1 MGTVYGNEIRF
12 DSGRGWWK
20 TKVDYN
26 GSSATV
32 TLEVEQ
38 DYLLWVRI
46 TGTVNGIPNST
57 LTFNNNATGTHTLGT
72 VSIDPYSDNTIAL
85 TCVQGSWG
93 QNGTSTATV
102 PKQSSPSAPTCS
114 VSVTNIGVDRATCI
128 GQITNN
134 PLNYWKIH
142 LYNTSG
148 SWQTQATGTNSCSF
162 TQTGLAHNTTYNF
175 YHQYTNNNDGEG
187 SGLIAHSFTTLGNP
201 PTASHNSGGDVIG
214 RTYAQIGFSYS
225 CDTNADYSSSN
236 CVYGTT
242 TSYGSTATVDGYN
255 HFFCGGTG
263 EGGTLTPNTT
273 YYYKFTIK
281 DNFGRTSNEV
291 TGSFRTSGNAPTIN
305 SVAVS
310 TSRTS
315 AIFNPNVSY
324 DTNASFS
331 SYSIKY
337 GTSTNYDSTSTSTT
351 ISGLTPNTTYYYSVT
366 VTDNWGRTS
375 TAKTGNFKTTGNNP
389 TINSHEVKVYDQTS
403 VEMQYSASYDIND
416 SLASYKWEYGISTSY
431 GSSVI
436 GTNIINGL
444 SANTTYYYKL
454 TITSV
459 QERSSTAT
467 GSFKTDPA
475 TVTISALGISGITE
489 TTVKVDYTFN
499 NPSNVEQFYV
509 IETILEREDGTS
521 QNYQIN
527 NVIPPYSKVYNNLEP
542 DSKYTCKARVGIEG
556 QGGTIYY
563 SQWVSQDFETLAS
576 TPFVKIDSNGVIK
589 HYKGYALG
597 KSDIYNGYSSEWKNG
612 NYSETVNSSISFN
625 GEGTGVSK
633 VKYIEIMPNDAYA
646 YEFPVEQFTTSSGI
660 TLILTNVSDII
671 QKVVKVKP
679 GQSGSINTDSSTRL
693 YITCTGIDLNKE
705 TARYIRFSIYRS
717 IKKVPLD
724 KESIVMLN
732 NKIRYIDI
740 SQNGYIKG
748 TTVGSDGKIV
758 ELDVYDKLGNNIA
771 LNKSVIMEKGSGSNL
786 EKITD
791 GNYDGSSYCTLNK
804 NSAGTTV
811 RVDLGQEY
819 SYDQIDR
826 VVLWRDV
833 DSIYQESRLL
843 GLDANKQITWKFQSY
858 KSEGVYKEISEGY
871 TARPRKAKT
880 KHNIYITSLL
890 NELDNPPFA
899 DKITINADWNISIPP
914 VIADLTTHRVDAIIA
929 ANSGK
934 LLKNDVGDLTALTTT
949 EKSNLVDA
957 INEIWEGI
965 NKTEEEFTVLDFVL
979 ESILCG

>member
-1 MGTVYGNEIRF
+1 MATVYSGQRWNGEGSCYWRIR
-12 DSGRGWWK
+12 
-20 TKVDYN
+20 VD
-26 GSSATV
+26 
-32 TLEVEQ
+32 
-38 DYLLWVRI
+38 
-46 TGTVNGIPNST
+46 
-57 LTFNNNATGTHTLGT
+57 
-72 VSIDPYSDNTIAL
+72 YSDNSANVYVDVGPSGWSIWLRFTSGNNTFTKNA
-85 TCVQGSWG
+85 TTYYASN
-93 QNGTSTATV
+93 NGKSANLLGTLSISPYSATTV
-102 PKQSSPSAPTCS
+102 YQTCS
-114 VSVTNIGVDRATCI
+114 GSTWGGNVNGESSVTIPQQYSPAGPTYSRSVSGITRTSATLNVSCSS
-128 GQITNN
+128 N
-134 PLNYWKIH
+134 PASYWRIH
-142 LYNTSG
+142 WYDTSG
-148 SWQTQATGTNSCSF
+148 SWVGYSGNGATGSWTY
-162 TQTGLAHNTTYNF
+162 TQDNLTPNTSYNF
-175 YHQYTNNNDGEG
+175 YTQVTNNNDGEG
-187 SGLIAHSFTTLGNP
+187 TGLSPIEFTT
-201 PTASHNSGGDVIG
+201 T
-214 RTYAQIGFSYS
+214 
-225 CDTNADYSSSN
+225 
-236 CVYGTT
+236 
-242 TSYGSTATVDGYN
+242 
-255 HFFCGGTG
+255 
-263 EGGTLTPNTT
+263 
-273 YYYKFTIK
+273 
-281 DNFGRTSNEV
+281 
-291 TGSFRTSGNAPTIN
+291 GNAPTIN

-310 TSRTS
+310 PSRTS

-324 DTNASFS
+324 DTNASFR

-337 GTSTNYDSTSTSTT
+337 GTSTSYGSTSTSTT
-351 ISGLTPNTTYYYSVT
+351 ISGLTPNTTYYYSMT

-375 TAKTGNFKTTGNNP
+375 IAKTGSFKTTGNNP
-389 TINSHEVKVYDQTS
+389 TINSHGVKTYAQTS
-403 VEMQYSASYDIND
+403 VEMQYSASYDTND
-416 SLASYKWEYGISTSY
+416 SLSSYKWEYGTSTSY
-431 GSSVI
+431 GSSVT
-436 GTNIINGL
+436 GTNIINSL
-444 SANTTYYYKL
+444 NVNTTYYYKL
-454 TITSV
+454 TVTST
-459 QERSSTAT
+459 QGRNSTTT

-475 TVTISALGISGITE
+475 TVTISALGISEITE
-489 TTVKVDYTFN
+489 TTAKVDYTFN
-499 NPSNVEQFYV
+499 NPSNIGQFYV
-509 IETILEREDGTS
+509 IETILEREDGDS
-521 QNYQIN
+521 QNYQVN
-527 NVIPPYSKVYNNLEP
+527 NIAPPYSKVYDNLEP
-542 DSKYTCKARVGIEG
+542 GSKYTCKARVGIKG

-563 SQWVSQDFETLAS
+563 SQWASQDFETLAS

-612 NYSETVNSSISFN
+612 NYSETVNSPISFN
-625 GEGTGVSK
+625 GEGAGVSK

-646 YEFPVEQFTTSSGI
+646 YEFPVEQFTTSSNI
-660 TLILTNVSDII
+660 TLILTNVSDIV
-671 QKVVKVKP
+671 QKVVKVTP

-693 YITCTGIDLNKE
+693 YITCTGTDLNKE
-705 TARYIRFSIYRS
+705 TARYVRFSIYRS
-717 IKKVPLD
+717 ISKVPLD
-724 KESIVMLN
+724 KESIVTLN

-748 TTVGSDGKIV
+748 TTTGSDGKII

-771 LNKSVIMEKGSGSNL
+771 LNKNVTMENGSGSNL

-791 GNYDGSSYCTLNK
+791 GNHDGSSYCTLNE

-833 DSIYQESRLL
+833 DCIYQESRLL
-843 GLDANKQITWKFQSY
+843 GLDASKQITWKFQSY
-858 KSEGVYKEISEGY
+858 KSEGVYKETSEGY

-929 ANSGK
+929 ANSGR

>member
-1 MGTVYGNEIRF
+1 MATVYSGQRWNGEGSCYWRIR
-12 DSGRGWWK
+12 
-20 TKVDYN
+20 VD
-26 GSSATV
+26 
-32 TLEVEQ
+32 
-38 DYLLWVRI
+38 
-46 TGTVNGIPNST
+46 
-57 LTFNNNATGTHTLGT
+57 
-72 VSIDPYSDNTIAL
+72 YSDNSANVYVDVGPSGWSIWLRFTSGNNTFTKNA
-85 TCVQGSWG
+85 TTYYASN
-93 QNGTSTATV
+93 NGKSANLLGTLSISPYSATTV
-102 PKQSSPSAPTCS
+102 YQTCS
-114 VSVTNIGVDRATCI
+114 GSTWGGNVNGESSVTIPQQYSPAGPTYSRSVSGITRTSATLNVSCSS
-128 GQITNN
+128 N
-134 PLNYWKIH
+134 PASYWRIH
-142 LYNTSG
+142 WYNTSG
-148 SWQTQATGTNSCSF
+148 SWVGYSGNGATGSWTY
-162 TQTGLAHNTTYNF
+162 TQDNLTPNTSYNF
-175 YHQYTNNNDGEG
+175 YTQVTNNNDGEAT
-187 SGLIAHSFTTLGNP
+187 GLSPIEFTT
-201 PTASHNSGGDVIG
+201 T
-214 RTYAQIGFSYS
+214 
-225 CDTNADYSSSN
+225 
-236 CVYGTT
+236 
-242 TSYGSTATVDGYN
+242 
-255 HFFCGGTG
+255 
-263 EGGTLTPNTT
+263 
-273 YYYKFTIK
+273 
-281 DNFGRTSNEV
+281 
-291 TGSFRTSGNAPTIN
+291 GNAPTIN

-310 TSRTS
+310 PSRTS

-324 DTNASFS
+324 DTNASFR
-331 SYSIKY
+331 SYSIRY
-337 GTSTNYDSTSTSTT
+337 GTSTSYGSTSTSTT

-389 TINSHEVKVYDQTS
+389 TIDSHEVKVYTQTS
-403 VEMQYSASYDIND
+403 VEMQYSASYDTND
-416 SLASYKWEYGISTSY
+416 SLSSYKWEYGTSTSY
-431 GSSVI
+431 GSSVT

-444 SANTTYYYKL
+444 NANTTYYYKL
-454 TITSV
+454 TVTSV
-459 QERSSTAT
+459 QGRSSTAT

-475 TVTISALGISGITE
+475 TVTISALGISEITE
-489 TTVKVDYTFN
+489 TTVKVDYTFS

-521 QNYQIN
+521 QNYQAS
-527 NVIPPYSKVYNNLEP
+527 NVIPPYSKVYDNLEQG
-542 DSKYTCKARVGIEG
+542 SKYTCKTRVGIKG
-556 QGGTIYY
+556 QSGTVYY
-563 SQWVSQDFETLAS
+563 SQWASQDFETLAS

-625 GEGTGVSK
+625 GEGAGVSK

-646 YEFPVEQFTTSSGI
+646 YEFPVEQFTTSSNI
-660 TLILTNVSDII
+660 TLILTNVSDIV
-671 QKVVKVKP
+671 QKVVKVTP

-693 YITCTGIDLNKE
+693 YITCTGTDLNKE
-705 TARYIRFSIYRS
+705 TARYVRFSIYRS
-717 IKKVPLD
+717 ISKVPLD
-724 KESIVMLN
+724 KESIVTLN

-748 TTVGSDGKIV
+748 TTTGSDGKII

-771 LNKSVIMEKGSGSNL
+771 LNRNVTMERGSGSNL

-791 GNYDGSSYCTLNK
+791 GNHDGSSYCTLNE

-833 DSIYQESRLL
+833 DCLYQESRLL

-858 KSEGVYKEISEGY
+858 KSEGVYKETSEGY

-890 NELDNPPFA
+890 NELDSPPFA
-899 DKITINADWNISIPP
+899 DKITINADWNMSIPP

-929 ANSGK
+929 ANSGR

-957 INEIWEGI
+957 INEIWNGI

>member
-1 MGTVYGNEIRF
+1 MATVYSGQRWNGEGSCYWRIR
-12 DSGRGWWK
+12 
-20 TKVDYN
+20 VD
-26 GSSATV
+26 
-32 TLEVEQ
+32 
-38 DYLLWVRI
+38 
-46 TGTVNGIPNST
+46 
-57 LTFNNNATGTHTLGT
+57 
-72 VSIDPYSDNTIAL
+72 YSDNSANVYVDVGPSGWSIWLRFTSGNNTFTKNA
-85 TCVQGSWG
+85 TTYYASN
-93 QNGTSTATV
+93 NGKSANLLGTLSISPYSATTV
-102 PKQSSPSAPTCS
+102 YQTCS
-114 VSVTNIGVDRATCI
+114 GSTWGGNVNGESSVTIPQQYSPAGPTYSRSVSGITRTSATLNVSCSS
-128 GQITNN
+128 N
-134 PLNYWKIH
+134 PASYWRIH
-142 LYNTSG
+142 WYDTSG
-148 SWQTQATGTNSCSF
+148 SWVGYSGNGATGSWTY
-162 TQTGLAHNTTYNF
+162 TQDNLTPNTSYNF
-175 YHQYTNNNDGEG
+175 YTQVTNNNDGEG
-187 SGLIAHSFTTLGNP
+187 TGLSPIEFTT
-201 PTASHNSGGDVIG
+201 T
-214 RTYAQIGFSYS
+214 
-225 CDTNADYSSSN
+225 
-236 CVYGTT
+236 
-242 TSYGSTATVDGYN
+242 
-255 HFFCGGTG
+255 
-263 EGGTLTPNTT
+263 
-273 YYYKFTIK
+273 
-281 DNFGRTSNEV
+281 
-291 TGSFRTSGNAPTIN
+291 GNAPTIN

-310 TSRTS
+310 PSRTS

-324 DTNASFS
+324 DTNASFR
-331 SYSIKY
+331 SYSIRY
-337 GTSTNYDSTSTSTT
+337 GTSTSYGSTSTSTT
-351 ISGLTPNTTYYYSVT
+351 ISGLTPNTTYYYSMT

-375 TAKTGNFKTTGNNP
+375 IAKTGSFKTTGNNP
-389 TINSHEVKVYDQTS
+389 TINSHGVKTYAQTS
-403 VEMQYSASYDIND
+403 VEMQYSASYDTND
-416 SLASYKWEYGISTSY
+416 SLSSYKWEYGTSTSY
-431 GSSVI
+431 GSSVT

-444 SANTTYYYKL
+444 NVNTTYYYKL
-454 TITSV
+454 TVTST
-459 QERSSTAT
+459 QGRNSTTT

-475 TVTISALGISGITE
+475 TVTISALGISEITE
-489 TTVKVDYTFN
+489 TTAKVDYTFN
-499 NPSNVEQFYV
+499 NPSNVGQFYV
-509 IETILEREDGTS
+509 IETILEREDGDS
-521 QNYQIN
+521 QNYQVN
-527 NVIPPYSKVYNNLEP
+527 NIAPPYSKVYDNLEP
-542 DSKYTCKARVGIEG
+542 GSKYTCKARVGIKG

-563 SQWVSQDFETLAS
+563 SQWASQDFETLAS

-612 NYSETVNSSISFN
+612 NYSETVNSPISFN
-625 GEGTGVSK
+625 GEGAGVSK

-646 YEFPVEQFTTSSGI
+646 YEFPVEQFTTSSNI
-660 TLILTNVSDII
+660 TLILTNVSDIV
-671 QKVVKVKP
+671 QKVVKVTS

-693 YITCTGIDLNKE
+693 YITCTGTDLNKE
-705 TARYIRFSIYRS
+705 TARYVRFSIYRS
-717 IKKVPLD
+717 ISKVPLD
-724 KESIVMLN
+724 KESIVTLN

-748 TTVGSDGKIV
+748 TTTGSDGKII

-771 LNKSVIMEKGSGSNL
+771 LNKNVTMEKGSGSNL

-791 GNYDGSSYCTLNK
+791 GNHDGSSYCTLNE

-833 DSIYQESRLL
+833 DCIYQESRLL
-843 GLDANKQITWKFQSY
+843 GLDASKQITWKFQSY
-858 KSEGVYKEISEGY
+858 KSEGIYKETSEGY

-929 ANSGK
+929 ANSGR

>member
-1 MGTVYGNEIRF
+1 MATVYSGQRWNGEGSCYWRIR
-12 DSGRGWWK
+12 
-20 TKVDYN
+20 VD
-26 GSSATV
+26 
-32 TLEVEQ
+32 
-38 DYLLWVRI
+38 
-46 TGTVNGIPNST
+46 
-57 LTFNNNATGTHTLGT
+57 
-72 VSIDPYSDNTIAL
+72 YSDNSANVYVDVGPSGWSIWLRFTSGNNTFTKNA
-85 TCVQGSWG
+85 TTYYASN
-93 QNGTSTATV
+93 NGKSANLLGTLSISPYSATTV
-102 PKQSSPSAPTCS
+102 YQTCS
-114 VSVTNIGVDRATCI
+114 GSTWGGNVNGESSVTIPQQYSPAGPTYSRSVS
-128 GQITNN
+128 GITRTSAILNVSCSSN
-134 PLNYWKIH
+134 PASYWRIH
-142 LYNTSG
+142 WYDTSG
-148 SWQTQATGTNSCSF
+148 SWVGYSGNGATGSWTY
-162 TQTGLAHNTTYNF
+162 TQDNLTPNTSYNF
-175 YHQYTNNNDGEG
+175 YTQVTNNNDGEG
-187 SGLIAHSFTTLGNP
+187 TGLSPIEFTT
-201 PTASHNSGGDVIG
+201 T
-214 RTYAQIGFSYS
+214 
-225 CDTNADYSSSN
+225 
-236 CVYGTT
+236 
-242 TSYGSTATVDGYN
+242 
-255 HFFCGGTG
+255 
-263 EGGTLTPNTT
+263 
-273 YYYKFTIK
+273 
-281 DNFGRTSNEV
+281 
-291 TGSFRTSGNAPTIN
+291 GNAPTIN

-310 TSRTS
+310 PSRTS

-324 DTNASFS
+324 DTNASFR
-331 SYSIKY
+331 SYSIRY
-337 GTSTNYDSTSTSTT
+337 GTSTSYGSTSTSTT
-351 ISGLTPNTTYYYSVT
+351 ISGLTPNTTYYYSMT

-375 TAKTGNFKTTGNNP
+375 IAKTGSFKTTGNNP
-389 TINSHEVKVYDQTS
+389 TINSHGVKTYAQTS
-403 VEMQYSASYDIND
+403 VEMQYSASYDTND
-416 SLASYKWEYGISTSY
+416 SLSSYKWEYGTSTSY
-431 GSSVI
+431 GSSVT

-444 SANTTYYYKL
+444 NVNTTYYYKL
-454 TITSV
+454 TVTST
-459 QERSSTAT
+459 QGRNSTTT

-475 TVTISALGISGITE
+475 TVTISALGISEITE
-489 TTVKVDYTFN
+489 TTAKVDYTFN
-499 NPSNVEQFYV
+499 NPSNVGQFYV
-509 IETILEREDGTS
+509 IETILEREDGDS
-521 QNYQIN
+521 QNYQVN
-527 NVIPPYSKVYNNLEP
+527 NIAPPYSKVYDNLEP
-542 DSKYTCKARVGIEG
+542 GSKYTCKARVGIKG

-563 SQWVSQDFETLAS
+563 SQWASQDFETLAS

-612 NYSETVNSSISFN
+612 NYSETVNSPISFN
-625 GEGTGVSK
+625 GEGAGVSK

-671 QKVVKVKP
+671 QKVIKVTS

-693 YITCTGIDLNKE
+693 YITCTGTNLSKE
-705 TARYIRFSIYRS
+705 TAKYIRFSIYRS

-724 KESIVMLN
+724 KESIVTLN

-748 TTVGSDGKIV
+748 ITTGSDGKII

-771 LNKSVIMEKGSGSNL
+771 LNKNVTIERGSGSNF

-791 GNYDGSSYCTLNK
+791 GNHDGSSYCTLNE

-843 GLDANKQITWKFQSY
+843 GLDASKQITWKFQSY
-858 KSEGVYKEISEGY
+858 KSEGVYKETSEGY
-871 TARPRKAKT
+871 TGRPRKAKT

-890 NELDNPPFA
+890 NELDSPPFA

-929 ANSGK
+929 ANSGR

-957 INEIWEGI
+957 INEIWNGI

>member
-1 MGTVYGNEIRF
+1 MATVYSGQRWNGEGSCYWRIR
-12 DSGRGWWK
+12 
-20 TKVDYN
+20 VD
-26 GSSATV
+26 
-32 TLEVEQ
+32 
-38 DYLLWVRI
+38 
-46 TGTVNGIPNST
+46 
-57 LTFNNNATGTHTLGT
+57 
-72 VSIDPYSDNTIAL
+72 YSDNSANVYVDVGPSGWSIWLRFTSGNNTFTKNA
-85 TCVQGSWG
+85 TTYYASN
-93 QNGTSTATV
+93 NGKSANLLGTLSISPYSATTV
-102 PKQSSPSAPTCS
+102 YQTCS
-114 VSVTNIGVDRATCI
+114 GSTWGGNVNGESSVTIPQQYSPAGPTYSRSVSGITRTSATLNVSCSS
-128 GQITNN
+128 N
-134 PLNYWKIH
+134 PASYWRIH
-142 LYNTSG
+142 WYNTSG
-148 SWQTQATGTNSCSF
+148 SWVGYSGNGATGSWTY
-162 TQTGLAHNTTYNF
+162 TQDNLTPNTSYNF
-175 YHQYTNNNDGEG
+175 YTQVTNNNDGEAT
-187 SGLIAHSFTTLGNP
+187 GLSPIEFTT
-201 PTASHNSGGDVIG
+201 T
-214 RTYAQIGFSYS
+214 
-225 CDTNADYSSSN
+225 
-236 CVYGTT
+236 
-242 TSYGSTATVDGYN
+242 
-255 HFFCGGTG
+255 
-263 EGGTLTPNTT
+263 
-273 YYYKFTIK
+273 
-281 DNFGRTSNEV
+281 
-291 TGSFRTSGNAPTIN
+291 GNAPTIN

-310 TSRTS
+310 PSRTS
-315 AIFNPNVSY
+315 VIFNPNVSY
-324 DTNASFS
+324 DTNASFR
-331 SYSIKY
+331 SYSIRY
-337 GTSTNYDSTSTSTT
+337 GTSTSYGSTSTSTT
-351 ISGLTPNTTYYYSVT
+351 ISGLTPNTTYYYSMT

-375 TAKTGNFKTTGNNP
+375 AAKTGSFKTTGNNP
-389 TINSHEVKVYDQTS
+389 TINSHGVKTYAQTS
-403 VEMQYSASYDIND
+403 TEMQYSASYDTND
-416 SLASYKWEYGISTSY
+416 SLSSYKWEYGTSTSY
-431 GSSVI
+431 GSSVT
-436 GTNIINGL
+436 GTNTISGL

-454 TITSV
+454 TVTGI
-459 QERSSTAT
+459 QGRSSTAT

-475 TVTISALGISGITE
+475 TVTISALGISEITE
-489 TTVKVDYTFN
+489 TTAKVDYTFN

-509 IETILEREDGTS
+509 IETVLEREDGTS
-521 QNYQIN
+521 QNYQAN
-527 NVIPPYSKVYNNLEP
+527 NITPPYTKVYDNLEP
-542 DSKYTCKARVGIEG
+542 GSKYTYKTRVGIKG
-556 QGGTIYY
+556 QSGTVYY
-563 SQWVSQDFETLAS
+563 SQWASQDFETLAS

-625 GEGTGVSK
+625 GEGAGVSK
-633 VKYIEIMPNDAYA
+633 VKYIEIMPNDTYT

-671 QKVVKVKP
+671 QKVVKVTP

-693 YITCTGIDLNKE
+693 YITCTGTDLNKE
-705 TARYIRFSIYRS
+705 TARYVRFSIYRS

-724 KESIVMLN
+724 KESIVTLN

-748 TTVGSDGKIV
+748 TTTGSDGKII

-771 LNKSVIMEKGSGSNL
+771 LNKNVTMERGSGSNL

-791 GNYDGSSYCTLNK
+791 GNHDGSSYCTLNE

-833 DSIYQESRLL
+833 DCLYQESRLL

-858 KSEGVYKEISEGY
+858 KSEGVYKETSEGY
-871 TARPRKAKT
+871 TGRPRKAKT

-929 ANSGK
+929 ANSGR

-957 INEIWEGI
+957 INEIWNGI

>member
-1 MGTVYGNEIRF
+1 MATVYSGQRWNGEGSCYWRIR
-12 DSGRGWWK
+12 
-20 TKVDYN
+20 VD
-26 GSSATV
+26 
-32 TLEVEQ
+32 
-38 DYLLWVRI
+38 
-46 TGTVNGIPNST
+46 
-57 LTFNNNATGTHTLGT
+57 
-72 VSIDPYSDNTIAL
+72 YSDNSANVYVDVGPSGWSIWLRFTSGNNTFTKNA
-85 TCVQGSWG
+85 TTYYASN
-93 QNGTSTATV
+93 NGKSANLLGTLSISPYSATTV
-102 PKQSSPSAPTCS
+102 YQTCS
-114 VSVTNIGVDRATCI
+114 GSTWGGNVNGESSVTIPQQYSPAGPTYSRSVSGITRTSATLNVSCSS
-128 GQITNN
+128 N
-134 PLNYWKIH
+134 PASYWRIH
-142 LYNTSG
+142 WYDTSG
-148 SWQTQATGTNSCSF
+148 SWVGYSGNGATGSWTY
-162 TQTGLAHNTTYNF
+162 TQDNLTPNTSYNF
-175 YHQYTNNNDGEG
+175 YTQVTNNNDGEG
-187 SGLIAHSFTTLGNP
+187 TGLSPIEFTT
-201 PTASHNSGGDVIG
+201 T
-214 RTYAQIGFSYS
+214 
-225 CDTNADYSSSN
+225 
-236 CVYGTT
+236 
-242 TSYGSTATVDGYN
+242 
-255 HFFCGGTG
+255 
-263 EGGTLTPNTT
+263 
-273 YYYKFTIK
+273 
-281 DNFGRTSNEV
+281 
-291 TGSFRTSGNAPTIN
+291 GNAPTIN

-310 TSRTS
+310 PSRTS

-324 DTNASFS
+324 DTNASFR
-331 SYSIKY
+331 SYSIRY
-337 GTSTNYDSTSTSTT
+337 GTSTSYGSTSTSTT
-351 ISGLTPNTTYYYSVT
+351 ISGLTPNTTYYYSMT

-375 TAKTGNFKTTGNNP
+375 IAKTGSFKTTGNNP
-389 TINSHEVKVYDQTS
+389 TINSHGVKTYAQTS
-403 VEMQYSASYDIND
+403 VEMQYSASYDTND
-416 SLASYKWEYGISTSY
+416 SLSSYKWEYGTSTSY
-431 GSSVI
+431 GSSVT

-444 SANTTYYYKL
+444 NVNTTYYYKL
-454 TITSV
+454 TVTST
-459 QERSSTAT
+459 QGRNSTTT

-475 TVTISALGISGITE
+475 TVTISALGISEITE
-489 TTVKVDYTFN
+489 TTAKVDYTFN
-499 NPSNVEQFYV
+499 NPSNVGQFYV
-509 IETILEREDGTS
+509 IETILEREDGDS
-521 QNYQIN
+521 QNYQVN
-527 NVIPPYSKVYNNLEP
+527 NIAPPYSKVYDNLEP
-542 DSKYTCKARVGIEG
+542 GSKYTCKARVGIKG

-563 SQWVSQDFETLAS
+563 SQWASQDFETLAS

-612 NYSETVNSSISFN
+612 NYSETVNSPISFN
-625 GEGTGVSK
+625 GEGAGVSK
-633 VKYIEIMPNDAYA
+633 VKYIEIMPNDTYT

-671 QKVVKVKP
+671 QKVVKVTP
-679 GQSGSINTDSSTRL
+679 GQSGSINTGSSTRL
-693 YITCTGIDLNKE
+693 YMTCTGTDLSKE
-705 TARYIRFSIYRS
+705 TAKYVRFSIYRS

-724 KESIVMLN
+724 KESIVTLN

-748 TTVGSDGKIV
+748 TTTGSDGKII

-771 LNKSVIMEKGSGSNL
+771 LNKNVTMERGSGSNL

-791 GNYDGSSYCTLNK
+791 GNHDGSSYCTLNE

-833 DSIYQESRLL
+833 DCLYQESRLL

-858 KSEGVYKEISEGY
+858 KSEGVYKETSEGY

-914 VIADLTTHRVDAIIA
+914 VIADLTAHRVDAIIA
-929 ANSGK
+929 ANSGR

-957 INEIWEGI
+957 INEIWNGI

>member
-1 MGTVYGNEIRF
+1 MATVYSGQRWNGEGSCYWRIR
-12 DSGRGWWK
+12 
-20 TKVDYN
+20 VD
-26 GSSATV
+26 
-32 TLEVEQ
+32 
-38 DYLLWVRI
+38 
-46 TGTVNGIPNST
+46 
-57 LTFNNNATGTHTLGT
+57 
-72 VSIDPYSDNTIAL
+72 YSDNSANVYVDVGPSGWSIWLRFTSGNNTFTKNA
-85 TCVQGSWG
+85 TTYYASN
-93 QNGTSTATV
+93 NGKSANLLGTLSISPYSATTV
-102 PKQSSPSAPTCS
+102 YQTCS
-114 VSVTNIGVDRATCI
+114 GSTWGGNVNGESSVTIPQQYSPAGPTYSRSVSGITRTSATLNVSCSS
-128 GQITNN
+128 N
-134 PLNYWKIH
+134 PASYWRIH
-142 LYNTSG
+142 WYDTSG
-148 SWQTQATGTNSCSF
+148 SWVGYSGNGATGSWTY
-162 TQTGLAHNTTYNF
+162 TQDNLTPNTSYNF
-175 YHQYTNNNDGEG
+175 YTQVTNNNDGEG
-187 SGLIAHSFTTLGNP
+187 TGLSPIEFTT
-201 PTASHNSGGDVIG
+201 T
-214 RTYAQIGFSYS
+214 
-225 CDTNADYSSSN
+225 
-236 CVYGTT
+236 
-242 TSYGSTATVDGYN
+242 
-255 HFFCGGTG
+255 
-263 EGGTLTPNTT
+263 
-273 YYYKFTIK
+273 
-281 DNFGRTSNEV
+281 
-291 TGSFRTSGNAPTIN
+291 GNAPTIN

-310 TSRTS
+310 PSRTS

-324 DTNASFS
+324 DTNASFR
-331 SYSIKY
+331 SYSIRY
-337 GTSTNYDSTSTSTT
+337 GTSTSYGSTSTSTT
-351 ISGLTPNTTYYYSVT
+351 ISGLTPNTTYYYSMT

-375 TAKTGNFKTTGNNP
+375 AAKTGSFKTTGNNP
-389 TINSHEVKVYDQTS
+389 TINSHGVKTYAQTS
-403 VEMQYSASYDIND
+403 VEMQYSASYDTND
-416 SLASYKWEYGISTSY
+416 SLSSYKWEYGTSTSY
-431 GSSVI
+431 GSSVT

-444 SANTTYYYKL
+444 NANTTYYYKL
-454 TITSV
+454 TVTST
-459 QERSSTAT
+459 QGRNSTTT

-475 TVTISALGISGITE
+475 TVTISALGISEITE
-489 TTVKVDYTFN
+489 TTAKVDYTFN
-499 NPSNVEQFYV
+499 NPSNVGQFYV
-509 IETILEREDGTS
+509 IETILEREDGDS
-521 QNYQIN
+521 QNYQVN
-527 NVIPPYSKVYNNLEP
+527 NIAPPYSKVYDNLEP
-542 DSKYTCKARVGIEG
+542 GSKYTCKARVGIKG

-563 SQWVSQDFETLAS
+563 SQWASQDFETLAS

-612 NYSETVNSSISFN
+612 NYSETINSPISFN
-625 GEGTGVSK
+625 GEGAGVSK

-646 YEFPVEQFTTSSGI
+646 YEFPVEQFTTSSNI
-660 TLILTNVSDII
+660 TLILTNVSDIV
-671 QKVVKVKP
+671 QKVVKVTP

-693 YITCTGIDLNKE
+693 YITCTGTDLNKE
-705 TARYIRFSIYRS
+705 TARYVRFSIYRS
-717 IKKVPLD
+717 ISKVPLD
-724 KESIVMLN
+724 KESIVTLN

-748 TTVGSDGKIV
+748 TTTGSDGKII

-771 LNKSVIMEKGSGSNL
+771 LNKNVTMEKGSGSNL

-791 GNYDGSSYCTLNK
+791 GNHDGSSYCTLNE

-833 DSIYQESRLL
+833 DCIYQESRLL
-843 GLDANKQITWKFQSY
+843 GLDASKQITWKFQSY
-858 KSEGVYKEISEGY
+858 KSEGVYKETSEGY

-929 ANSGK
+929 ANSGR

>member
-1 MGTVYGNEIRF
+1 MATVYSGQRWNGEGSCYWRIR
-12 DSGRGWWK
+12 
-20 TKVDYN
+20 VD
-26 GSSATV
+26 
-32 TLEVEQ
+32 
-38 DYLLWVRI
+38 
-46 TGTVNGIPNST
+46 
-57 LTFNNNATGTHTLGT
+57 
-72 VSIDPYSDNTIAL
+72 YSDNSANVYVDVGPSGWSIWLRFTSGNNTFTKNA
-85 TCVQGSWG
+85 TTYYASN
-93 QNGTSTATV
+93 NGKSANLLGTLSISPYSATTV
-102 PKQSSPSAPTCS
+102 YQTCS
-114 VSVTNIGVDRATCI
+114 GSTWGGNVNGESSVTIPQQYSPAGPTYSRSVSGITRTSATLNVSCSS
-128 GQITNN
+128 N
-134 PLNYWKIH
+134 PASYWRIH
-142 LYNTSG
+142 WYDTSG
-148 SWQTQATGTNSCSF
+148 SWVGYSGNGATGSWIY
-162 TQTGLAHNTTYNF
+162 TQDNLTPNTSYNF
-175 YHQYTNNNDGEG
+175 YTQVTNNNDGEG
-187 SGLIAHSFTTLGNP
+187 TGLSPVEFTT
-201 PTASHNSGGDVIG
+201 T
-214 RTYAQIGFSYS
+214 
-225 CDTNADYSSSN
+225 
-236 CVYGTT
+236 
-242 TSYGSTATVDGYN
+242 
-255 HFFCGGTG
+255 
-263 EGGTLTPNTT
+263 
-273 YYYKFTIK
+273 
-281 DNFGRTSNEV
+281 
-291 TGSFRTSGNAPTIN
+291 GNAPTIN

-310 TSRTS
+310 PSRTS

-324 DTNASFS
+324 DTNASFR
-331 SYSIKY
+331 SYSIRY
-337 GTSTNYDSTSTSTT
+337 GTSTSYGSTSTSTT
-351 ISGLTPNTTYYYSVT
+351 ISGLTPNTTYYYSMT

-375 TAKTGNFKTTGNNP
+375 IAKTGSFKTTGNNP
-389 TINSHEVKVYDQTS
+389 TINSHGVKTYAQTS
-403 VEMQYSASYDIND
+403 VEMQYSASYDTND
-416 SLASYKWEYGISTSY
+416 SLSSYKWEYGTSTSY
-431 GSSVI
+431 GSSVT

-444 SANTTYYYKL
+444 NVNTTYYYKL
-454 TITSV
+454 IVTGT
-459 QERSSTAT
+459 QGRNSTTT

-475 TVTISALGISGITE
+475 TVTISALGISEITE
-489 TTVKVDYTFN
+489 TTAKVDYTFN
-499 NPSNVEQFYV
+499 NPSNVGQFYV
-509 IETILEREDGTS
+509 IETILEREDGDS
-521 QNYQIN
+521 QNYQVN
-527 NVIPPYSKVYNNLEP
+527 NIAPPYSKVYDNLEP
-542 DSKYTCKARVGIEG
+542 GSKYTCKARVGIKG

-563 SQWVSQDFETLAS
+563 SQWASQDFETLAS

-612 NYSETVNSSISFN
+612 NYSETVNSPISFN
-625 GEGTGVSK
+625 GEGAGVSK

-646 YEFPVEQFTTSSGI
+646 YEFPVEQFTTSSNI
-660 TLILTNVSDII
+660 TLILTNVSDIV
-671 QKVVKVKP
+671 QKVVKVTP

-693 YITCTGIDLNKE
+693 YITCTGTDLNKE
-705 TARYIRFSIYRS
+705 TARYVRFSIYRS
-717 IKKVPLD
+717 ISKVPLD
-724 KESIVMLN
+724 KESIVTLN

-748 TTVGSDGKIV
+748 TTTGSDGKII

-771 LNKSVIMEKGSGSNL
+771 LNKNVTMERGSGSNL

-791 GNYDGSSYCTLNK
+791 GNHDGSSYCTLNE

-843 GLDANKQITWKFQSY
+843 GLDASKQITWKFQSY
-858 KSEGVYKEISEGY
+858 KSEGVYKETSEGY

-929 ANSGK
+929 ANSGR

-957 INEIWEGI
+957 INEIWNGI

>member
-1 MGTVYGNEIRF
+1 MASGTVKIRP
-12 DSGRGWWK
+12 DGYAPQLGVKYS
-20 TKVDYN
+20 TSYN
-26 GSSATV
+26 GSGSYTVSLWLANSSVYSGGAYFGYRIEATLNGSTQRLKENSPSTWSENGGNGTKTWYNVPYGSKVSFGSQVEMLSNVGIGYDTPGGPTYSRSVSGITRTSATLNV
-32 TLEVEQ
+32 SCSSNPAG
-38 DYLLWVRI
+38 YWRI
-46 TGTVNGIPNST
+46 
-57 LTFNNNATGTHTLGT
+57 H
-72 VSIDPYSDNTIAL
+72 
-85 TCVQGSWG
+85 W
-93 QNGTSTATV
+93 
-102 PKQSSPSAPTCS
+102 
-114 VSVTNIGVDRATCI
+114 
-128 GQITNN
+128 
-134 PLNYWKIH
+134 
-142 LYNTSG
+142 YNTSG
-148 SWQTQATGTNSCSF
+148 SWVGYSGNGATGSWTY
-162 TQTGLAHNTTYNF
+162 TQDNLTPNTSYNF
-175 YHQYTNNNDGEG
+175 YTQVTNNNDGEG
-187 SGLIAHSFTTLGNP
+187 TGLSPIGFTT
-201 PTASHNSGGDVIG
+201 I
-214 RTYAQIGFSYS
+214 
-225 CDTNADYSSSN
+225 
-236 CVYGTT
+236 
-242 TSYGSTATVDGYN
+242 
-255 HFFCGGTG
+255 
-263 EGGTLTPNTT
+263 
-273 YYYKFTIK
+273 
-281 DNFGRTSNEV
+281 
-291 TGSFRTSGNAPTIN
+291 GNAPAIN
-305 SVAVS
+305 SIAIS
-310 TSRTS
+310 PSRTS
-315 AIFNPNVSY
+315 VIFNPSVSY

-331 SYSIKY
+331 SYSIRY
-337 GTSTNYDSTSTSTT
+337 GTSTSYDSTSTSTT
-351 ISGLTPNTTYYYSVT
+351 ISGLTPNTTYYYSMT

-375 TAKTGNFKTTGNNP
+375 AAKTGSFKTTGNNP
-389 TINSHEVKVYDQTS
+389 TINSHGVKTYAQTS
-403 VEMQYSASYDIND
+403 MEMQYSASYDTND
-416 SLASYKWEYGISTSY
+416 SLSSYKWEYGTSTSY
-431 GSSVI
+431 GSSVT
-436 GTNIINGL
+436 GTNTISGL

-454 TITSV
+454 TVTGI
-459 QERSSTAT
+459 QGRSSTAT

-475 TVTISALGISGITE
+475 TVTISALGISEITE
-489 TTVKVDYTFN
+489 TTVKVDYTFS

-509 IETILEREDGTS
+509 IETILEREGGTS
-521 QNYQIN
+521 QNYQAN

-542 DSKYTCKARVGIEG
+542 GSKYICKTRVGIKG
-556 QGGTIYY
+556 QSGTVYY
-563 SQWVSQDFETLAS
+563 SQWASQDFETLAS

-612 NYSETVNSSISFN
+612 NYSETVNSPISFN
-625 GEGTGVSK
+625 GEGAGVSK

-671 QKVVKVKP
+671 QKVVKVTP

-693 YITCTGIDLNKE
+693 YITCTGTDLSKE
-705 TARYIRFSIYRS
+705 TARYVRFSIYRS

-724 KESIVMLN
+724 KESIVTLN

-748 TTVGSDGKIV
+748 TTAGSDGKII

-771 LNKSVIMEKGSGSNL
+771 LNKNVTMERGSGNNL

-791 GNYDGSSYCTLNK
+791 GNHDGSSYCTLNE

-833 DSIYQESRLL
+833 DCLYQESRLL

-858 KSEGVYKEISEGY
+858 KSEGVYKETSEGY

-890 NELDNPPFA
+890 NELDSPPFA

-929 ANSGK
+929 ANSGR

-957 INEIWEGI
+957 INEIWNGI

>member
-1 MGTVYGNEIRF
+1 MATVYSGQRWNGEGSCYWRIR
-12 DSGRGWWK
+12 
-20 TKVDYN
+20 VD
-26 GSSATV
+26 
-32 TLEVEQ
+32 
-38 DYLLWVRI
+38 
-46 TGTVNGIPNST
+46 
-57 LTFNNNATGTHTLGT
+57 
-72 VSIDPYSDNTIAL
+72 YSDNSANVYVDVGPSGWSIWLRFTSGNNTFTKNA
-85 TCVQGSWG
+85 TTYYASN
-93 QNGTSTATV
+93 NGKSANLLGTLSISPYSATTV
-102 PKQSSPSAPTCS
+102 YQTCS
-114 VSVTNIGVDRATCI
+114 GSTWGGNVNGESSVTIPQQYSPAGPTYSRSVSGITRTSATLNVSCSS
-128 GQITNN
+128 N
-134 PLNYWKIH
+134 PASYWRIH
-142 LYNTSG
+142 WYNTSG
-148 SWQTQATGTNSCSF
+148 SWVGCSGNGATGSWTY
-162 TQTGLAHNTTYNF
+162 TQDNLTPNTSYNF
-175 YHQYTNNNDGEG
+175 YTQVTNNNDGEAT
-187 SGLIAHSFTTLGNP
+187 GLSPIEFTT
-201 PTASHNSGGDVIG
+201 T
-214 RTYAQIGFSYS
+214 
-225 CDTNADYSSSN
+225 
-236 CVYGTT
+236 
-242 TSYGSTATVDGYN
+242 
-255 HFFCGGTG
+255 
-263 EGGTLTPNTT
+263 
-273 YYYKFTIK
+273 
-281 DNFGRTSNEV
+281 
-291 TGSFRTSGNAPTIN
+291 GNAPTIN

-310 TSRTS
+310 PSRTS

-324 DTNASFS
+324 DTNASFR
-331 SYSIKY
+331 SYSIRY
-337 GTSTNYDSTSTSTT
+337 GTSTSYGSTSTSTT

-389 TINSHEVKVYDQTS
+389 TIDSHEVKVYTQTS
-403 VEMQYSASYDIND
+403 VEMQYSASYDTND
-416 SLASYKWEYGISTSY
+416 SLSSYKWEYGTSTSY
-431 GSSVI
+431 GSSVT

-444 SANTTYYYKL
+444 NANTTYYYKL
-454 TITSV
+454 TVTSV
-459 QERSSTAT
+459 QGRSSTAT

-475 TVTISALGISGITE
+475 TVTISALGISEITE
-489 TTVKVDYTFN
+489 TTVKVDYTFS

-521 QNYQIN
+521 QNYQAS

-542 DSKYTCKARVGIEG
+542 GSKYTCKARVGIKG
-556 QGGTIYY
+556 QSGTVYY
-563 SQWVSQDFETLAS
+563 SQWASQDFETLAS

-612 NYSETVNSSISFN
+612 NYSETINSSISFN
-625 GEGTGVSK
+625 GEGAGVSK
-633 VKYIEIMPNDAYA
+633 VKHIEIMPNDAYA

-660 TLILTNVSDII
+660 TLILTNASDII
-671 QKVVKVKP
+671 QKVVKVTP

-693 YITCTGIDLNKE
+693 YITCTGTDLSKE
-705 TARYIRFSIYRS
+705 TAKYVRFSIYRS
-717 IKKVPLD
+717 IKKVQLD
-724 KESIVMLN
+724 KESIVTLN

-748 TTVGSDGKIV
+748 TTTGSDGKII

-771 LNKSVIMEKGSGSNL
+771 LNKNVTMERGSGSNL

-791 GNYDGSSYCTLNK
+791 GNHDGSSYCTLNE

-833 DSIYQESRLL
+833 DCLYQESRLL
-843 GLDANKQITWKFQSY
+843 GLDVNKQITWKFQSY
-858 KSEGVYKEISEGY
+858 KSEGVYKETSEGY
-871 TARPRKAKT
+871 TGRPRKAKT

-890 NELDNPPFA
+890 NELDSPPFA

-929 ANSGK
+929 ANSGR

-957 INEIWEGI
+957 INEIWNGI

>member
-1 MGTVYGNEIRF
+1 MATVYSGQRWNGDGSCYWRIR
-12 DSGRGWWK
+12 
-20 TKVDYN
+20 VDYSGNSASVYVDVGPSGWSIWLRFTSGNNTFTKNATTYYASNN
-26 GSSATV
+26 GKSANLLGTLSISPYSATTV
-32 TLEVEQ
+32 YQTCSGST
-38 DYLLWVRI
+38 W
-46 TGTVNGIPNST
+46 GGNVNGESSVTIPQQ
-57 LTFNNNATGTHTLGT
+57 
-72 VSIDPYSDNTIAL
+72 YSPA
-85 TCVQGSWG
+85 G
-93 QNGTSTATV
+93 
-102 PKQSSPSAPTCS
+102 PTYSRS
-114 VSVTNIGVDRATCI
+114 VSGITRTSATLNVSCSS
-128 GQITNN
+128 N
-134 PLNYWKIH
+134 PASYWRIH
-142 LYNTSG
+142 WYNTSG
-148 SWQTQATGTNSCSF
+148 SWVGYSGNGATGSWTY
-162 TQTGLAHNTTYNF
+162 TQDN
-175 YHQYTNNNDGEG
+175 
-187 SGLIAHSFTTLGNP
+187 
-201 PTASHNSGGDVIG
+201 
-214 RTYAQIGFSYS
+214 
-225 CDTNADYSSSN
+225 
-236 CVYGTT
+236 
-242 TSYGSTATVDGYN
+242 
-255 HFFCGGTG
+255 
-263 EGGTLTPNTT
+263 LTPNTSYNFYT
-273 YYYKFTIK
+273 QVTNNSDGEGTGLSPIGFTTI
-281 DNFGRTSNEV
+281 
-291 TGSFRTSGNAPTIN
+291 GNAPAIN

-310 TSRTS
+310 PSRTS
-315 AIFNPNVSY
+315 AVFNPSVSY

-331 SYSIKY
+331 SYSIRY
-337 GTSTNYDSTSTSTT
+337 GTSTSYGSTSTSTT
-351 ISGLTPNTTYYYSVT
+351 ISGLTPNTTYHYSMT

-375 TAKTGNFKTTGNNP
+375 AAKTGSFKTTGNNP
-389 TINSHEVKVYDQTS
+389 TINSHGVKTYAQIS
-403 VEMQYSASYDIND
+403 MEMQYSASYDTND
-416 SLASYKWEYGISTSY
+416 SLSSYKWEYGTSTSY
-431 GSSVI
+431 GSSVT
-436 GTNIINGL
+436 GTNTISGL

-454 TITSV
+454 TVTGI
-459 QERSSTAT
+459 QGRSSTAT

-475 TVTISALGISGITE
+475 TVTISALGISEITE
-489 TTVKVDYTFN
+489 TTAKVDYTFN

-509 IETILEREDGTS
+509 IETVLEREDGTS
-521 QNYQIN
+521 QNYQAN
-527 NVIPPYSKVYNNLEP
+527 NITPPYTKVYDNLEP
-542 DSKYTCKARVGIEG
+542 GSKYTCKARVGIKG

-563 SQWVSQDFETLAS
+563 SQWASQDFETLAS

-612 NYSETVNSSISFN
+612 NYSETVNSPISFN
-625 GEGTGVSK
+625 GEGAGVSK

-671 QKVVKVKP
+671 QKVVKVIP

-693 YITCTGIDLNKE
+693 YITCTGTDLSKE

-724 KESIVMLN
+724 KESIVTLN

-748 TTVGSDGKIV
+748 TTTGSDGKII

-771 LNKSVIMEKGSGSNL
+771 LNKNVTIERGSGSNL

-791 GNYDGSSYCTLNK
+791 GNHNGSSYCTLNE
-804 NSAGTTV
+804 NSAGTTA

-833 DSIYQESRLL
+833 DCLYQESRLL

-858 KSEGVYKEISEGY
+858 KSEGVYKETSEGY

-890 NELDNPPFA
+890 NELDSPPFA

-929 ANSGK
+929 ANSGR

-957 INEIWEGI
+957 INEIWNGI

>member
-1 MGTVYGNEIRF
+1 MATVYSGQRWNGEGSCYWRIR
-12 DSGRGWWK
+12 
-20 TKVDYN
+20 VD
-26 GSSATV
+26 
-32 TLEVEQ
+32 
-38 DYLLWVRI
+38 
-46 TGTVNGIPNST
+46 
-57 LTFNNNATGTHTLGT
+57 
-72 VSIDPYSDNTIAL
+72 YSDNSANVYVDVGPSGWSIWLRFTSGNNTFTKNA
-85 TCVQGSWG
+85 TTYYASN
-93 QNGTSTATV
+93 NGKSANLLGTLSISPYSATTV
-102 PKQSSPSAPTCS
+102 YQTCS
-114 VSVTNIGVDRATCI
+114 GSTWGGNVNGESSVTIPQQYSPAGPTYSRSVSGITRTSATLNVSCSS
-128 GQITNN
+128 N
-134 PLNYWKIH
+134 PASYWRIH
-142 LYNTSG
+142 WYDTSG
-148 SWQTQATGTNSCSF
+148 SWVGYSGNGATGSWTY
-162 TQTGLAHNTTYNF
+162 TQDNLTPNTSYNF
-175 YHQYTNNNDGEG
+175 YTQVTNNNDGEET
-187 SGLIAHSFTTLGNP
+187 GLSPIGFTT
-201 PTASHNSGGDVIG
+201 T
-214 RTYAQIGFSYS
+214 
-225 CDTNADYSSSN
+225 
-236 CVYGTT
+236 
-242 TSYGSTATVDGYN
+242 
-255 HFFCGGTG
+255 
-263 EGGTLTPNTT
+263 
-273 YYYKFTIK
+273 
-281 DNFGRTSNEV
+281 
-291 TGSFRTSGNAPTIN
+291 GNAPTIN

-310 TSRTS
+310 PSRTS

-331 SYSIKY
+331 SYSIRY
-337 GTSTNYDSTSTSTT
+337 GTSTSYGSTSTSTT
-351 ISGLTPNTTYYYSVT
+351 ISGLTPNTTYYYSMT

-375 TAKTGNFKTTGNNP
+375 IAKTGSFKTTGNNP
-389 TINSHEVKVYDQTS
+389 TINSHGVKTYAQTS
-403 VEMQYSASYDIND
+403 VEMQYSASYDTND
-416 SLASYKWEYGISTSY
+416 SLSSYKWEYGTSTSY
-431 GSSVI
+431 GSLVT

-444 SANTTYYYKL
+444 NVNTTYYYKL
-454 TITSV
+454 TVTST
-459 QERSSTAT
+459 QGRNSTTT

-475 TVTISALGISGITE
+475 TVTISALGISEITE
-489 TTVKVDYTFN
+489 TTAKVDYTFN
-499 NPSNVEQFYV
+499 NPSNVGQFYV
-509 IETILEREDGTS
+509 IETILEREDGDS
-521 QNYQIN
+521 QNYQVN
-527 NVIPPYSKVYNNLEP
+527 NIAPPYSKVYDNLEP
-542 DSKYTCKARVGIEG
+542 GSKYTCKARVGIKG

-563 SQWVSQDFETLAS
+563 SQWASQDFETLAS

-612 NYSETVNSSISFN
+612 NYSETVNSPISFN
-625 GEGTGVSK
+625 GEGAGVSK

-671 QKVVKVKP
+671 QKVVKVTP
-679 GQSGSINTDSSTRL
+679 GQSGSINTGSSTRL
-693 YITCTGIDLNKE
+693 YITCTGTDLSKE
-705 TARYIRFSIYRS
+705 TARYVRFSIYRS

-724 KESIVMLN
+724 KESIVTLN

-748 TTVGSDGKIV
+748 TTTGSDGKII

-771 LNKSVIMEKGSGSNL
+771 LNKNVTMERGSGSNL

-791 GNYDGSSYCTLNK
+791 GNHDGSSYCTLNE

-833 DSIYQESRLL
+833 DCLYQESRLL

-858 KSEGVYKEISEGY
+858 KSEGVYKETSEGY
-871 TARPRKAKT
+871 TSRPRKAKT

-890 NELDNPPFA
+890 NELDSPPFA

-929 ANSGK
+929 ANSGR

>member
-1 MGTVYGNEIRF
+1 MATVYSGQRWNGEGSCYWRIR
-12 DSGRGWWK
+12 
-20 TKVDYN
+20 VD
-26 GSSATV
+26 
-32 TLEVEQ
+32 
-38 DYLLWVRI
+38 
-46 TGTVNGIPNST
+46 
-57 LTFNNNATGTHTLGT
+57 
-72 VSIDPYSDNTIAL
+72 YSDNSANVYVDVGPSGWSIWLRFTSGNNTFTKNA
-85 TCVQGSWG
+85 TTYYASN
-93 QNGTSTATV
+93 NGKSANLLGTLSISPYSATTV
-102 PKQSSPSAPTCS
+102 YQTCS
-114 VSVTNIGVDRATCI
+114 GSTWGGNVNGESSVTIPQQYSPAGPTYSRSVSGITRTSATLNVSCSS
-128 GQITNN
+128 N
-134 PLNYWKIH
+134 PASYWRIH
-142 LYNTSG
+142 WYNTSG
-148 SWQTQATGTNSCSF
+148 SWVGYSGNGATGSWTY
-162 TQTGLAHNTTYNF
+162 TQDNLTPNTSYNF
-175 YHQYTNNNDGEG
+175 YTQVTNNNDGEG
-187 SGLIAHSFTTLGNP
+187 TGLSPIEFTT
-201 PTASHNSGGDVIG
+201 T
-214 RTYAQIGFSYS
+214 
-225 CDTNADYSSSN
+225 
-236 CVYGTT
+236 
-242 TSYGSTATVDGYN
+242 
-255 HFFCGGTG
+255 
-263 EGGTLTPNTT
+263 
-273 YYYKFTIK
+273 
-281 DNFGRTSNEV
+281 
-291 TGSFRTSGNAPTIN
+291 GNAPTIN

-310 TSRTS
+310 PSRTS

-324 DTNASFS
+324 DTNASFR
-331 SYSIKY
+331 SYSIRY
-337 GTSTNYDSTSTSTT
+337 GTSTSYGSTSTSTT
-351 ISGLTPNTTYYYSVT
+351 ISGLTPNTTYYYSMT

-375 TAKTGNFKTTGNNP
+375 IAKTGSFKTTGNNP
-389 TINSHEVKVYDQTS
+389 TINSHGVKTYAQTS
-403 VEMQYSASYDIND
+403 VEMQYSASYDTND
-416 SLASYKWEYGISTSY
+416 SLSSYKWEYGTSTSY
-431 GSSVI
+431 GSSVT

-444 SANTTYYYKL
+444 NVNTTYYYKL
-454 TITSV
+454 TVTST
-459 QERSSTAT
+459 QGRNSTTT

-475 TVTISALGISGITE
+475 TVTISALGISEITE
-489 TTVKVDYTFN
+489 TTAKVDYTFN
-499 NPSNVEQFYV
+499 NPSNVGQFYV
-509 IETILEREDGTS
+509 IETILEREDGDS
-521 QNYQIN
+521 QNYQVN
-527 NVIPPYSKVYNNLEP
+527 NIAPPYSKVYDNLEP
-542 DSKYTCKARVGIEG
+542 GSKYTCKARVGIKG

-563 SQWVSQDFETLAS
+563 SQWASQDFETLAS

-612 NYSETVNSSISFN
+612 NYSETVNSPISFN
-625 GEGTGVSK
+625 GEGAGVSK

-646 YEFPVEQFTTSSGI
+646 YEFPVEQFTTSSNI
-660 TLILTNVSDII
+660 TLILTNVSDIV
-671 QKVVKVKP
+671 QKVVKVTP

-693 YITCTGIDLNKE
+693 YITCTGTDLNKE
-705 TARYIRFSIYRS
+705 TARYVRFSIYRS

-724 KESIVMLN
+724 KESIVTLN

-748 TTVGSDGKIV
+748 TTTGSDGKII

-771 LNKSVIMEKGSGSNL
+771 LNKNVTMERGSGSNL

-791 GNYDGSSYCTLNK
+791 GNHDGFSYCTLNE

-833 DSIYQESRLL
+833 DCLYQESRLL

-858 KSEGVYKEISEGY
+858 KSEGVYKETSEGY
-871 TARPRKAKT
+871 TGRPRKAKT

-929 ANSGK
+929 ANSGR

-957 INEIWEGI
+957 INEIWNGI

>member
-1 MGTVYGNEIRF
+1 MATVYSGQRWNGEGSCYWRIR
-12 DSGRGWWK
+12 
-20 TKVDYN
+20 VD
-26 GSSATV
+26 
-32 TLEVEQ
+32 
-38 DYLLWVRI
+38 
-46 TGTVNGIPNST
+46 
-57 LTFNNNATGTHTLGT
+57 
-72 VSIDPYSDNTIAL
+72 YSDNSANVYVDVGPSGWSIWLRFTSGNNTFTKNATTYYASNNGKSANLLGTLSISPYSATTVYQTCSGSTWGGNVNGESSVTIPQQYSPAGPTYSRSVSGITRTSATL
-85 TCVQGSWG
+85 NVSCSSNPAGYWRIHWYNTGGSWVG
-93 QNGTSTATV
+93 YSGNGATGSWTYTQDNLT
-102 PKQSSPSAPTCS
+102 P
-114 VSVTNIGVDRATCI
+114 
-128 GQITNN
+128 
-134 PLNYWKIH
+134 
-142 LYNTSG
+142 NTS
-148 SWQTQATGTNSCSF
+148 
-162 TQTGLAHNTTYNF
+162 YNF
-175 YHQYTNNNDGEG
+175 YTQVTNNNDGEET
-187 SGLIAHSFTTLGNP
+187 GLSPIGFTT
-201 PTASHNSGGDVIG
+201 T
-214 RTYAQIGFSYS
+214 
-225 CDTNADYSSSN
+225 
-236 CVYGTT
+236 
-242 TSYGSTATVDGYN
+242 
-255 HFFCGGTG
+255 
-263 EGGTLTPNTT
+263 
-273 YYYKFTIK
+273 
-281 DNFGRTSNEV
+281 
-291 TGSFRTSGNAPTIN
+291 GNAPTIN

-310 TSRTS
+310 PSRTS

-331 SYSIKY
+331 SYSIRY
-337 GTSTNYDSTSTSTT
+337 GTSTSYGSTSTSTT
-351 ISGLTPNTTYYYSVT
+351 ISGLTPNTTYYYSMT

-375 TAKTGNFKTTGNNP
+375 AAKTGSFKTTGNNP
-389 TINSHEVKVYDQTS
+389 TINSHGVKTYAQTS
-403 VEMQYSASYDIND
+403 TEMQYSASYDTND
-416 SLASYKWEYGISTSY
+416 SLSSYKWEYGTSTSY
-431 GSSVI
+431 GSSVT
-436 GTNIINGL
+436 GTNTISGL

-454 TITSV
+454 TVTGI
-459 QERSSTAT
+459 QGRSSTAT

-475 TVTISALGISGITE
+475 AVTISALGISEITE
-489 TTVKVDYTFN
+489 TTAKVDYTFN

-509 IETILEREDGTS
+509 IETVLEREDGTS
-521 QNYQIN
+521 QNYQAN
-527 NVIPPYSKVYNNLEP
+527 NITPPYTKVYDNLEP
-542 DSKYTCKARVGIEG
+542 GSKYICKTRVGIKG
-556 QGGTIYY
+556 QSGTVYY
-563 SQWVSQDFETLAS
+563 SQWASQDFETLAS

-612 NYSETVNSSISFN
+612 NYSETVNSPISFN

-633 VKYIEIMPNDAYA
+633 VKYIEIMPNDTYT
-646 YEFPVEQFTTSSGI
+646 YEFPVEQFTTLSGI

-671 QKVVKVKP
+671 QKVVKVTP

-693 YITCTGIDLNKE
+693 YITCTGTDLSKE
-705 TARYIRFSIYRS
+705 TAKYVRFSIYRS

-724 KESIVMLN
+724 KESIVTLN

-748 TTVGSDGKIV
+748 TTTGSDGKII

-771 LNKSVIMEKGSGSNL
+771 LNRNVTMERGSGSNL

-791 GNYDGSSYCTLNK
+791 GNHDGSSYCTLNE

-833 DSIYQESRLL
+833 DCLYQESRLL

-858 KSEGVYKEISEGY
+858 KSEGVYKETSEGY
-871 TARPRKAKT
+871 TGRPRKAKT

-890 NELDNPPFA
+890 NELDSPPFA

-929 ANSGK
+929 ANSGR

>member
-1 MGTVYGNEIRF
+1 MATVYSGQRWNGEGSCYWRIR
-12 DSGRGWWK
+12 
-20 TKVDYN
+20 VD
-26 GSSATV
+26 
-32 TLEVEQ
+32 
-38 DYLLWVRI
+38 
-46 TGTVNGIPNST
+46 
-57 LTFNNNATGTHTLGT
+57 
-72 VSIDPYSDNTIAL
+72 YSDNSANVYVDVGPSGWSIWLRFTSGNNTFTKNA
-85 TCVQGSWG
+85 TTYYASN
-93 QNGTSTATV
+93 NGKSANLLGTLSISPYSATTV
-102 PKQSSPSAPTCS
+102 YQTCS
-114 VSVTNIGVDRATCI
+114 GSTWGGNVNGESSVTIPQQYSPAGPTYSRSVSGITRTSATLNVSCSS
-128 GQITNN
+128 N
-134 PLNYWKIH
+134 PANYWRIH
-142 LYNTSG
+142 WYDTSG
-148 SWQTQATGTNSCSF
+148 SWVGYSGNGATGSWTY
-162 TQTGLAHNTTYNF
+162 TQDNLTPNTSYNF
-175 YHQYTNNNDGEG
+175 YTQVTNNNDGEG
-187 SGLIAHSFTTLGNP
+187 TGLSPIEFTT
-201 PTASHNSGGDVIG
+201 T
-214 RTYAQIGFSYS
+214 
-225 CDTNADYSSSN
+225 
-236 CVYGTT
+236 
-242 TSYGSTATVDGYN
+242 
-255 HFFCGGTG
+255 
-263 EGGTLTPNTT
+263 
-273 YYYKFTIK
+273 
-281 DNFGRTSNEV
+281 
-291 TGSFRTSGNAPTIN
+291 GNAPTIN

-310 TSRTS
+310 PSRTS

-324 DTNASFS
+324 DTNASFR
-331 SYSIKY
+331 SYSIRY
-337 GTSTNYDSTSTSTT
+337 GTSTSYGSTSTSTT
-351 ISGLTPNTTYYYSVT
+351 ISGLTPNTTYYYSMT

-375 TAKTGNFKTTGNNP
+375 IAKTGSFKTTGNNP
-389 TINSHEVKVYDQTS
+389 TINSHGVKTYAQTS
-403 VEMQYSASYDIND
+403 VEMQYSASYDTND
-416 SLASYKWEYGISTSY
+416 SLSSYKWEYGTSTSY
-431 GSSVI
+431 GSSVT

-444 SANTTYYYKL
+444 NANTTYYYKL
-454 TITSV
+454 TVTSV
-459 QERSSTAT
+459 QGRNSTAT

-475 TVTISALGISGITE
+475 TVTISALGISEITE
-489 TTVKVDYTFN
+489 TTAKVNYTFN
-499 NPSNVEQFYV
+499 NPSNVGQFYV
-509 IETILEREDGTS
+509 IETILEREDGDS
-521 QNYQIN
+521 QNYQVN
-527 NVIPPYSKVYNNLEP
+527 NIAPPYSKVYDNLEP
-542 DSKYTCKARVGIEG
+542 GSKYTCKARVGIKG

-563 SQWVSQDFETLAS
+563 SQWASQDFETLAS

-612 NYSETVNSSISFN
+612 NYSETVNSPISFN
-625 GEGTGVSK
+625 GEGAGVSK

-646 YEFPVEQFTTSSGI
+646 YEFPVEQFTTSSNI
-660 TLILTNVSDII
+660 TLILTNVSDIV
-671 QKVVKVKP
+671 QKVVKVTP

-693 YITCTGIDLNKE
+693 YITCTGTDLNKE
-705 TARYIRFSIYRS
+705 TARYVRFSIYRS

-724 KESIVMLN
+724 KESIVTLN

-748 TTVGSDGKIV
+748 TTTGSDGKII

-771 LNKSVIMEKGSGSNL
+771 LNKNVTMERGSGSNL

-791 GNYDGSSYCTLNK
+791 GNHDGSSYCTLNE

-833 DSIYQESRLL
+833 DCLYQESRLL

-858 KSEGVYKEISEGY
+858 KSEGVYKETSEGY
-871 TARPRKAKT
+871 TGRPRKAKT

-929 ANSGK
+929 ANSGR

-957 INEIWEGI
+957 INEIWNGI

>member
-1 MGTVYGNEIRF
+1 MATVYSGQRWNGDGSCYWRIR
-12 DSGRGWWK
+12 
-20 TKVDYN
+20 VDYSGNSASVYVDVGPSGWSIWLRFTSGNNTFTKNATTYYASNN
-26 GSSATV
+26 GKSANLLGTLSISPYSATTV
-32 TLEVEQ
+32 YQTCSGST
-38 DYLLWVRI
+38 W
-46 TGTVNGIPNST
+46 GGNVNGESSVTIPQQ
-57 LTFNNNATGTHTLGT
+57 
-72 VSIDPYSDNTIAL
+72 YSPA
-85 TCVQGSWG
+85 G
-93 QNGTSTATV
+93 
-102 PKQSSPSAPTCS
+102 PTYSRS
-114 VSVTNIGVDRATCI
+114 VSGITRTSATLNVSCSS
-128 GQITNN
+128 N
-134 PLNYWKIH
+134 PASYWRIH
-142 LYNTSG
+142 WYNTSG
-148 SWQTQATGTNSCSF
+148 SWVGYSGNGATGSWTY
-162 TQTGLAHNTTYNF
+162 TQDNLTPNTSYNF
-175 YHQYTNNNDGEG
+175 YTQVTNNNDGEG
-187 SGLIAHSFTTLGNP
+187 TGLSPIGFTT
-201 PTASHNSGGDVIG
+201 T
-214 RTYAQIGFSYS
+214 
-225 CDTNADYSSSN
+225 
-236 CVYGTT
+236 
-242 TSYGSTATVDGYN
+242 
-255 HFFCGGTG
+255 
-263 EGGTLTPNTT
+263 
-273 YYYKFTIK
+273 
-281 DNFGRTSNEV
+281 
-291 TGSFRTSGNAPTIN
+291 GNAPTIN
-305 SVAVS
+305 SVTLS
-310 TSRTS
+310 PSRTS

-324 DTNASFS
+324 DTNASFR
-331 SYSIKY
+331 SYSIRY
-337 GTSTNYDSTSTSTT
+337 GTSTSYGSTSTSTT
-351 ISGLTPNTTYYYSVT
+351 ISGLTPNTTYYYSMT

-375 TAKTGNFKTTGNNP
+375 TAKTGSFKTTGNNP
-389 TINSHEVKVYDQTS
+389 TINSHEVKVYAQTS
-403 VEMQYSASYDIND
+403 VEMQYSASYDTND
-416 SLASYKWEYGISTSY
+416 SLSSYKWEYGTSTSY
-431 GSSVI
+431 GSSVTE
-436 GTNIINGL
+436 TNIINGL
-444 SANTTYYYKL
+444 NANTTYYYKL
-454 TITSV
+454 TVTGI
-459 QERSSTAT
+459 QGRSSTAI

-475 TVTISALGISGITE
+475 TVTISALGISEITE
-489 TTVKVDYTFN
+489 TTVKADYTFN

-521 QNYQIN
+521 QSYQAN

-542 DSKYTCKARVGIEG
+542 DSKYTCKARVGIKG

-563 SQWVSQDFETLAS
+563 SQWASQDFETLAS

-612 NYSETVNSSISFN
+612 NYSETVNSPISFN
-625 GEGTGVSK
+625 REGAGVSK
-633 VKYIEIMPNDAYA
+633 VKYIEIMPNDAYV

-660 TLILTNVSDII
+660 TLILTNASDII
-671 QKVVKVKP
+671 QKVVKVTP

-693 YITCTGIDLNKE
+693 YITCTGTDLSKE

-724 KESIVMLN
+724 KESIVTLN

-748 TTVGSDGKIV
+748 TTAGSDGKII

-771 LNKSVIMEKGSGSNL
+771 LNKNVTIERGGGSNL

-791 GNYDGSSYCTLNK
+791 GNHDGSSYCTLNE

-833 DSIYQESRLL
+833 DCLYQESRLL

-858 KSEGVYKEISEGY
+858 KSEGVYKETSEGY
-871 TARPRKAKT
+871 TARSRKAKT

-890 NELDNPPFA
+890 NELDSPPFA

-914 VIADLTTHRVDAIIA
+914 VIVDLTTHRVDAIIA
-929 ANSGK
+929 ANSGR

-957 INEIWEGI
+957 INEIWNGI